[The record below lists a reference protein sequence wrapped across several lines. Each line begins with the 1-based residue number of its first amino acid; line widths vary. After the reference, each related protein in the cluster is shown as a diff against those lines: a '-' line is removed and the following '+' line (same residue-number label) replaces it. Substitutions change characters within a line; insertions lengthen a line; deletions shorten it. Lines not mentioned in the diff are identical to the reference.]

1 MTDKTFWRVAA
12 AAALIAALAA
22 ILFWPIHP
30 LGWGHPGDPHDAAWF
45 AAVASSAYSLA
56 YDVLILMVVG
66 SAATLSALTPVL
78 APMLT
83 PRAGRWL
90 VWLLPLWLLGFA
102 LLASAG
108 VFNAHVAPALA
119 ADAATQAFLDLRG
132 PLLGGPLHGVFAI
145 GGLLFAAANVA
156 LAAVLMRAKLFEL
169 PFAAALAIG
178 AIGIGLHPMLGP
190 VLRSIGFGLFALSYL
205 RLAVAC
211 WRRAPIGM
219 QAGA

>member
-1 MTDKTFWRVAA
+1 MIDKTFWRVAA
-12 AAALIAALAA
+12 VAALIAALAA
-22 ILFWPIHP
+22 AIFWPIHP
-30 LGWGHPGDPHDAAWF
+30 LGWGHPGDPHDAAWV
-45 AAVASSAYSLA
+45 AAVTSPAYSLA
-56 YDVLILMVVG
+56 YDLLILMVV
-66 SAATLSALTPVL
+66 ACAVALSALTPVL

-90 VWLLPLWLLGFA
+90 VWLLPLWLLGFV

-119 ADAATQAFLDLRG
+119 ADAATQAFLDLHG

-145 GGLLFAAANVA
+145 GGLLFAVANIV
-156 LAAVLMRAKLFEL
+156 LAAVMARAKLFEL

-178 AIGIGLHPMLGP
+178 AVGIGLHPMLGP

-211 WRRAPIGM
+211 WRRAGIGP
-219 QAGA
+219 